1 MIVDLLN
8 KHLPLELTAHV
19 RYSGHAQLLDFHGY
33 KKLAEKYEEEAAE
46 ELGHA
51 NKIIRRIKQLDG
63 SPAYLGP
70 LMGET
75 VAKCDVKLIL
85 TTDLETEQAVLESLT
100 EVNNVAEGKE
110 TDYETSNVLRELIHD
125 TEDHVTWLTQQ
136 LDLIEDL
143 GLQNYLQAPL

>member
-8 KHLPLELTAHV
+8 KHLPLELTAHT
-19 RYSGHAQLLDFHGY
+19 RYSGHAQLLKFHGY
-33 KKLAEKYEEEAAE
+33 MKLAEKYEEEAAE

-51 NKIIRRIKQLDG
+51 NKIIWRIKQLDG
-63 SPAYLGP
+63 APAYLGP
-70 LMGET
+70 LIGET
-75 VAKCDVKLIL
+75 LSKCDVKLML

-143 GLQNYLQAPL
+143 GLQNYLQAQL